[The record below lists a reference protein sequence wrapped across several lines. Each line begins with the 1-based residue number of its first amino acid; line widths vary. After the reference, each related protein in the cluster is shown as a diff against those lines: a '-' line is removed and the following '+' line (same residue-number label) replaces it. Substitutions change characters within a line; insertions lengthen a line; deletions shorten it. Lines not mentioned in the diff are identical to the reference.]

1 MHRPRMASVFAAH
14 DSRHKGDLGLTRT
27 RHLAHLS
34 TPVRLSQLDQK
45 VVNLWHVDTVPNTAN
60 WGKTG
65 PECSIDAG
73 PKHQASTAL

>member
-14 DSRHKGDLGLTRT
+14 DSRHKADLGLTRT

-45 VVNLWHVDTVPNTAN
+45 VVNLWHVDTVIKYSELGQDRT
-60 WGKTG
+60 
-65 PECSIDAG
+65 
-73 PKHQASTAL
+73 